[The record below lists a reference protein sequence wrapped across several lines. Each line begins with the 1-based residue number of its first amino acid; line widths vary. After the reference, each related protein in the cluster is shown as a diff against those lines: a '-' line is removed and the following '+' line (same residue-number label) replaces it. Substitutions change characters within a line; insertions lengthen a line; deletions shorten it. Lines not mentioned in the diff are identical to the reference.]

1 MFTAMLKNTGEV
13 LIGEFKE
20 GEYKGSEL
28 QRAKEWYQEALL
40 KEIERIER
48 SIRDLSDRVLSNE
61 TEGADEAIQ
70 VISKDID
77 GLKNYEGQS
86 SAQDI
91 LNVHTEEG
99 PSKAEVEGEL
109 SISMKEFEMAQNR
122 LNREKLNKEL
132 KLAEAEETGTELSK
146 NCQI

>member
-86 SAQDI
+86 SAQDK
-91 LNVHTEEG
+91 LNVLTEEG
-99 PSKAEVEGEL
+99 PGKAEVEGEL
-109 SISMKEFEMAQNR
+109 SISMKEFEIEQNR
-122 LNREKLNKEL
+122 LNRAKLNKEL